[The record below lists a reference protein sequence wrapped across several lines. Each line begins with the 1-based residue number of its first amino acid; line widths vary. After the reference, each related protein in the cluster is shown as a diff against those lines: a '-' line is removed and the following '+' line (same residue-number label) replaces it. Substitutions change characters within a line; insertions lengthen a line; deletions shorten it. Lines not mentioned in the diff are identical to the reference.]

1 MKNEK
6 REEER
11 KRERARDGRDGRE
24 WTGVLLVFME
34 FHAFGL
40 LLIRRD
46 ASKKLAVLD
55 CGFRD
60 EVFAAFERANIFQF
74 VGDLI

>member
-1 MKNEK
+1 MRN
-6 REEER
+6 ER
-11 KRERARDGRDGRE
+11 KRERERKRDGRDGRE
-24 WTGVLLVFME
+24 WTGVFLLVFME

>member
-1 MKNEK
+1 MRN
-6 REEER
+6 ER
-11 KRERARDGRDGRE
+11 KRERERKRDGRDGRE
-24 WTGVLLVFME
+24 WTEVFLLVFME

>member
-1 MKNEK
+1 MGMKNEK

-11 KRERARDGRDGRE
+11 KRESERWQG
-24 WTGVLLVFME
+24 WKGVFLLVFME